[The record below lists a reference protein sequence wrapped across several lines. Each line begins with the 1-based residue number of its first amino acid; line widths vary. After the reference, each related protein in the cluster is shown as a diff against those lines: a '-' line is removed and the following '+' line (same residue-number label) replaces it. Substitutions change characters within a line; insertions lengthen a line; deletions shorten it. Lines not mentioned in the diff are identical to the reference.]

1 MNREKNKQTCTFQ
14 YRALSGALQKSKD
27 RHRNQIKSSKV
38 SIQSSYKRR
47 SVAKFIL
54 QHQEA
59 RTATKVEER
68 DTAHSGD
75 SLLCKCIHNV
85 TTEIYIECRKSDKDN
100 AEQLIVEK
108 HAVS

>member
-14 YRALSGALQKSKD
+14 YRALSSALQKSKD

-47 SVAKFIL
+47 SGAKFIL

-75 SLLCKCIHNV
+75 SCCASTFIMSQQKFTLSAGKV
-85 TTEIYIECRKSDKDN
+85 TRTMQNS
-100 AEQLIVEK
+100 
-108 HAVS
+108 

>member
-14 YRALSGALQKSKD
+14 YRALSGTLQKSKNQ
-27 RHRNQIKSSKV
+27 HRNQIKSSKV

-59 RTATKVEER
+59 RTATEVEER

-75 SLLCKCIHNV
+75 SCCTSTFIMSQQKFTLSVGKVTRIMHNR
-85 TTEIYIECRKSDKDN
+85 EMQNS
-100 AEQLIVEK
+100 
-108 HAVS
+108 

>member
-1 MNREKNKQTCTFQ
+1 MNREKNKRTFTFQ

-59 RTATKVEER
+59 RTATEVEER

-75 SLLCKCIHNV
+75 SCCASTFIMSQQKFTLSAGKVKRTMHNR
-85 TTEIYIECRKSDKDN
+85 EMQNS
-100 AEQLIVEK
+100 
-108 HAVS
+108 